1 MTSQDVQEVTETNRD
16 GQEAAPE
23 RTCAVSRTVLSP
35 DVLIRFV
42 RGPDGQIAPDLARR
56 LPGRGVWVECSRT
69 RVETAV
75 KSSVFAKAL
84 KQQVSV
90 PPDLAERVDRLL
102 LRRAMDALSLANK
115 AGLVVAGFAKVDTAV
130 AAGHCQMLV
139 HAADAAADGAG
150 KLTRKLRAVWQAQGN
165 TDEPVILDTL
175 TSADLS
181 LAMGR
186 ANVVH
191 AALTKGGAAA
201 NFLRDAERLQRYR
214 ASPDALAKGPRP
226 GAKTEQV

>member
-1 MTSQDVQEVTETNRD
+1 MSQNVQEVAETNRD
-16 GQEAAPE
+16 GREAGPE
-23 RTCAVSRTVLSP
+23 RTCAVSRTALAP
-35 DVLIRFV
+35 DRLIRFV
-42 RGPDGQIAPDLARR
+42 LGPDGQLTPDLARR
-56 LPGRGVWVECSRT
+56 LPGRGVWVECSRS
-69 RVETAV
+69 RIETAI
-75 KSSVFAKAL
+75 KAGVFAKSL

-90 PPDLAERVDRLL
+90 PPDLAERVDKLL

-115 AGLVVAGFAKVDTAV
+115 AGLVVAGFAKVDTVV
-130 AAGHCQMLV
+130 ASGHCQMLV

-201 NFLRDAERLQRYR
+201 NFLRDAQRLQRYR

>member
-1 MTSQDVQEVTETNRD
+1 MSQDVQEVAETNRD
-16 GQEAAPE
+16 GREAGPE
-23 RTCAVSRTVLSP
+23 RTCAVSRAVLAP
-35 DVLIRFV
+35 DRLIRFV
-42 RGPDGQIAPDLARR
+42 LGPDGQIAPDLARR
-56 LPGRGVWVECSRT
+56 LPGRGVWVECARSRVDAAIKT
-69 RVETAV
+69 G
-75 KSSVFAKAL
+75 VFAKSL
-84 KQQVSV
+84 KQQVTV
-90 PPDLAERVDRLL
+90 PPDLSGRIDTLL

-115 AGLVVAGFAKVDTAV
+115 AGLVVAGFAKVDTVIAS
-130 AAGHCQMLV
+130 GHCQVLV
-139 HAADAAADGAG
+139 HAADAAPDGAG
-150 KLTRKLRAVWQAQGN
+150 KLTRKLRAVWQARDN
-165 TDEPVILDTL
+165 TEGEPVILDTL

-214 ASPDALAKGPRP
+214 ASPDALAKGSRP

>member
-1 MTSQDVQEVTETNRD
+1 MSQSVQEVTEADRD
-16 GQEAAPE
+16 GQEAGPE
-23 RTCAVSRTVLSP
+23 RTCAVSRTVLAP
-35 DVLIRFV
+35 DRLIRFV
-42 RGPDGQIAPDLARR
+42 RAPDGQATPDLARR
-56 LPGRGVWVECSRT
+56 LPGRGVWVECSRS
-69 RVETAV
+69 RVETAIRTG
-75 KSSVFAKAL
+75 VFAKSL
-84 KQQVSV
+84 KQQVSAS
-90 PPDLAERVDRLL
+90 PDLAERVDKLL
-102 LRRAMDALSLANK
+102 LRRAIDALSLANK
-115 AGLVVAGFAKVDTAV
+115 AGLVVAGFAKVDAAV
-130 AAGHCQMLV
+130 ASGHCQMLV

>member
-1 MTSQDVQEVTETNRD
+1 MSQDTQEVTEASRD
-16 GQEAAPE
+16 GREAGPE
-23 RTCAVSRTVLSP
+23 RMCVVSRTVLSP
-35 DVLIRFV
+35 DRLIRFV
-42 RGPDGQIAPDLARR
+42 LGPDRQVTPDLARR
-56 LPGRGVWVECSRT
+56 LPGRGIWVECSRA
-69 RVETAV
+69 RVETAI
-75 KSSVFAKAL
+75 KAGVFAKAL
-84 KQQVSV
+84 KQQVVV
-90 PPDLAERVDRLL
+90 PPDLAERIDALL

-115 AGLVVAGFAKVDTAV
+115 AGLVVAGFAKVDTVV
-130 AAGHCQMLV
+130 ASGNCQMLV

-150 KLTRKLRAVWQAQGN
+150 KLTRKLRAVWQARDNNVG
-165 TDEPVILDTL
+165 EPVILDTL

-226 GAKTEQV
+226 GAKTEQA

>member
-1 MTSQDVQEVTETNRD
+1 MSLNVQEVAETSRD
-16 GQEAAPE
+16 GQQAGPE
-23 RTCAVSRTVLSP
+23 RTCAVSRTVLTP
-35 DVLIRFV
+35 DRLIRFV
-42 RGPDGQIAPDLARR
+42 LAPDGQVTPDLARR
-56 LPGRGVWVECSRT
+56 LPGRGVWVECSRP
-69 RVETAV
+69 RVETAI
-75 KSSVFAKAL
+75 KTGVFAKSL

-90 PPDLAERVDRLL
+90 SPDLAERIDKLL
-102 LRRAMDALSLANK
+102 LRRAIDALSLANK
-115 AGLVVAGFAKVDTAV
+115 AGLVVSGFAKVDTAV
-130 AAGHCQMLV
+130 ASGHCQMLV

-165 TDEPVILDTL
+165 TDEPVILDAL

>member
-1 MTSQDVQEVTETNRD
+1 MSQNVQEVAETSRD
-16 GQEAAPE
+16 GQEAGPE
-23 RTCAVSRTVLSP
+23 RTCAVSRTVLAP
-35 DVLIRFV
+35 DRLIRFV
-42 RGPDGQIAPDLARR
+42 LGPDGQVTPDLARR
-56 LPGRGVWVECSRT
+56 LPGRGVWVECSRS
-69 RVETAV
+69 RVETAI
-75 KSSVFAKAL
+75 KTGVFAKSL
-84 KQQVSV
+84 KQQVLVS
-90 PPDLAERVDRLL
+90 PDLAERIDKLL
-102 LRRAMDALSLANK
+102 LRRAIDALSLANK

-130 AAGHCQMLV
+130 ASGHCQMLV

-165 TDEPVILDTL
+165 TDEPVILDAL

>member
-1 MTSQDVQEVTETNRD
+1 MSQNVQEVAETSRD
-16 GQEAAPE
+16 GQEAGPE
-23 RTCAVSRTVLSP
+23 RTCAVSRTVLTP
-35 DVLIRFV
+35 DRLIRFV
-42 RGPDGQIAPDLARR
+42 LAPDGQVTPDLARR
-56 LPGRGVWVECSRT
+56 LPGRGVWVECSRS
-69 RVETAV
+69 RVETAI
-75 KSSVFAKAL
+75 KTGVFAKSL

-90 PPDLAERVDRLL
+90 SPDLAERIDKLL
-102 LRRAMDALSLANK
+102 LRRAIDALSLANK
-115 AGLVVAGFAKVDTAV
+115 AGLVVSGFAKVD
-130 AAGHCQMLV
+130 AAIVSGHCQMLV
-139 HAADAAADGAG
+139 HAADAAVDGAG
-150 KLTRKLRAVWQAQGN
+150 KLTRKLYAVWQARG
-165 TDEPVILDTL
+165 TKGEPLVLDAL

>member
-1 MTSQDVQEVTETNRD
+1 MSQNVQEVAETSRD
-16 GQEAAPE
+16 GQEAGPE
-23 RTCAVSRTVLSP
+23 RTCAVSRTVLAP
-35 DVLIRFV
+35 DRLIRFV
-42 RGPDGQIAPDLARR
+42 LGPDGQVTPDLARR
-56 LPGRGVWVECSRT
+56 LPGRGVWVECSRS
-69 RVETAV
+69 RVETAI
-75 KSSVFAKAL
+75 KTGVFAKSL

-90 PPDLAERVDRLL
+90 SPDLAERIDKLL
-102 LRRAMDALSLANK
+102 LRRAIDALSLANK

-130 AAGHCQMLV
+130 ASGHCQMLV

-165 TDEPVILDTL
+165 TDEPVILDAL

>member
-1 MTSQDVQEVTETNRD
+1 MSQDVQEATDANGD
-16 GQEAAPE
+16 GHEAGPE
-23 RTCAVSRTVLSP
+23 RMCAVTRAILNP
-35 DVLIRFV
+35 DELIRFV

-56 LPGRGVWVECSRT
+56 LPGRGVWIQCSRI
-69 RVETAV
+69 RVDTAI
-75 KSSVFAKAL
+75 KTGAFARAL
-84 KQQVSV
+84 KQPVSA
-90 PPDLAERVDRLL
+90 PPDLGERIDKLL

-115 AGLVVAGFAKVDTAV
+115 AGLVVAGYAKVETVV
-130 AAGHCQMLV
+130 ASGHCQMLV

-150 KLTRKLRAVWQAQGN
+150 KLSRKLRAVSQAHGN
-165 TDEPVILDTL
+165 AGEPIILDTL

-214 ASPDALAKGPRP
+214 ASPDVLAKGPRP
-226 GAKTEQV
+226 GAKTEQA

>member
-1 MTSQDVQEVTETNRD
+1 MSQDVQEVAETNRD
-16 GQEAAPE
+16 SQDAGPE
-23 RTCAVSRTVLSP
+23 RTCAVSRTVLGP
-35 DVLIRFV
+35 DQLIRFV
-42 RGPDGQIAPDLARR
+42 RGPDGQISPDLARR
-56 LPGRGVWVECSRT
+56 LPGRGVWVECSRK
-69 RVETAV
+69 RVETAI
-75 KSSVFAKAL
+75 KSNVFAKAL

-90 PPDLAERVDRLL
+90 PPNLAERIDKLL

-115 AGLVVAGFAKVDTAV
+115 AGLVVAGFAKVD
-130 AAGHCQMLV
+130 AALASGQCQTLV
-139 HAADAAADGAG
+139 HAAEAAADGSG
-150 KLTRKLRAVWQAQGN
+150 KLTRKLRAVRQSQGN
-165 TDEPVILDTL
+165 TDEPVVLDTL

-214 ASPDALAKGPRP
+214 ASLDALAKVPRP
-226 GAKTEQV
+226 GANTEQA

>member
-1 MTSQDVQEVTETNRD
+1 MSQDVQEVAEANRD
-16 GQEAAPE
+16 GGEAGPE
-23 RTCAVSRTVLSP
+23 RTCAVSRTILSP
-35 DVLIRFV
+35 DRLIRFV
-42 RGPDGQIAPDLARR
+42 LGPDGQITPDLARR
-56 LPGRGVWVECSRT
+56 LPGRGIWVECSRA
-69 RVETAV
+69 RVETAI
-75 KSSVFAKAL
+75 KTGAFAKSL
-84 KQQVSV
+84 KQQVAV
-90 PPDLAERVDRLL
+90 PPDLAERIDKLL

-115 AGLVVAGFAKVDTAV
+115 AGLVVAGFAKVD
-130 AAGHCQMLV
+130 AAIASGHCQMLV
-139 HAADAAADGAG
+139 HAADAAPDGAG
-150 KLTRKLRAVWQAQGN
+150 KLTRKLCAVWRAHDKN
-165 TDEPVILDTL
+165 RDEPVILDTL

-214 ASPDALAKGPRP
+214 ASPDAPAKGPRP

>member
-1 MTSQDVQEVTETNRD
+1 
-16 GQEAAPE
+16 
-23 RTCAVSRTVLSP
+23 
-35 DVLIRFV
+35 
-42 RGPDGQIAPDLARR
+42 
-56 LPGRGVWVECSRT
+56 VECSRS
-69 RVETAV
+69 RVETAI
-75 KSSVFAKAL
+75 KTGVFAKSL

-90 PPDLAERVDRLL
+90 SPDLAERIDKLL
-102 LRRAMDALSLANK
+102 LRRAIDALSLANK
-115 AGLVVAGFAKVDTAV
+115 AGLVVSGFAKVDTAV
-130 AAGHCQMLV
+130 ASGHCQMLV

-165 TDEPVILDTL
+165 TDEPVILDAL

>member
-1 MTSQDVQEVTETNRD
+1 MSQNVQEVAETNRD
-16 GQEAAPE
+16 GQEAGPE

-42 RGPDGQIAPDLARR
+42 LAPDGQVTPDLARR
-56 LPGRGVWVECSRT
+56 LPGRGVWVECSRS
-69 RVETAV
+69 RVEAAIKTG
-75 KSSVFAKAL
+75 VFAKSL
-84 KQQVSV
+84 KQQVSTS
-90 PPDLAERVDRLL
+90 PDLAERVDKLL

-130 AAGHCQMLV
+130 ASGHCQMLV
-139 HAADAAADGAG
+139 HAAEAAADGAG

-201 NFLRDAERLQRYR
+201 NFLRDAQRLQRYR

>member
-1 MTSQDVQEVTETNRD
+1 MSEDVQEVTVASGD
-16 GQEAAPE
+16 GQEAGPE
-23 RTCAVSRTVLSP
+23 RTCAVSRAVLSP
-35 DVLIRFV
+35 DALIRFV

-56 LPGRGVWVECSRT
+56 LPGRGVWIECARA
-69 RVETAV
+69 RVDTAI
-75 KSSVFAKAL
+75 KTGVFARAL
-84 KQQVSV
+84 KQPVSA
-90 PPDLAERVDRLL
+90 PPDLAERIDKLL

-115 AGLVVAGFAKVDTAV
+115 AGLVVAGFAKVDATV
-130 AAGHCQMLV
+130 ASGQCQMLV
-139 HAADAAADGAG
+139 HAADAAEDGAG
-150 KLTRKLRAVWQAQGN
+150 KLIRKLRAVWQAHGN

-214 ASPDALAKGPRP
+214 ASPDVLAKGPRS
-226 GAKTEQV
+226 GAKTEQA

>member
-1 MTSQDVQEVTETNRD
+1 MSQNVQEVAEMSRD
-16 GQEAAPE
+16 GQEAGPE
-23 RTCAVSRTVLSP
+23 RTCAVSRTVLAP
-35 DVLIRFV
+35 DRLIRFV
-42 RGPDGQIAPDLARR
+42 LGPDGKVTPDLARR
-56 LPGRGVWVECSRT
+56 LPGRGVWVECSRS
-69 RVETAV
+69 RVETAI
-75 KSSVFAKAL
+75 KTGVFAKSL

-90 PPDLAERVDRLL
+90 SPDLAERIDKLL
-102 LRRAMDALSLANK
+102 LRRAIDALSLANK

-130 AAGHCQMLV
+130 ASGHCQMLV

-165 TDEPVILDTL
+165 TDEPVILDAL